1 MVMQQDG
8 FQQRGKTASYEV
20 VAGRHYVV
28 NIPPCLERLT
38 RQMQLSCGAI
48 EFSSFF
54 YLSAKP
60 T

>member
-54 YLSAKP
+54 LP
-60 T
+60 FC